1 MKTYKNYDEF
11 EDEELSFGKK
21 TFADLDRE
29 PEDEAFVFE
38 YDEEMAENIRCDNS
52 EYLEIFEDDL
62 EAAGVDDDVINRHLS
77 YVDLYLNHFLLHEDI
92 LPMEEGTM
100 NIDMFLGD
108 YFIRKYA
115 GATPKTIKS
124 AAGSIKKFY
133 RCMAK
138 HGNIEQDDY
147 DYLSLTVEEKMDE
160 WQRICER
167 HNDPSEDD
175 PLAEFPI

>member
-1 MKTYKNYDEF
+1 MGF
-11 EDEELSFGKK
+11 SLILRAFFSFPN
-21 TFADLDRE
+21 E
-29 PEDEAFVFE
+29 
-38 YDEEMAENIRCDNS
+38 CQ
-52 EYLEIFEDDL
+52 
-62 EAAGVDDDVINRHLS
+62 
-77 YVDLYLNHFLLHEDI
+77 
-92 LPMEEGTM
+92 
-100 NIDMFLGD
+100 
-108 YFIRKYA
+108 FIECQLFWKFR
-115 GATPKTIKS
+115 IKS